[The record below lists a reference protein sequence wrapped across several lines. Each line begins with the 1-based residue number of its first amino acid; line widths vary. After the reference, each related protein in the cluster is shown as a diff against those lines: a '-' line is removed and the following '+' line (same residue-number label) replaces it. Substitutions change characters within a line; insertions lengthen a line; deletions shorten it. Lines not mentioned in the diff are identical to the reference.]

1 VVATIVTETISR
13 YFLQHDGL
21 YFALLVI
28 NVALIFFAPWVIRVL
43 YSSRVEQHSSDGQ
56 LTERFWINV
65 LRGLNVL
72 IIAMLG
78 HFRFYG
84 AYSGNAADNLGI
96 KIVSI
101 LVVVY
106 LSYLAANLLSRLIRS
121 RFGKAVVT
129 GASERIADTYASRIL
144 SLFSS
149 VFVGIIALISV
160 VRIAGFSNLL
170 EAGGVIGIIGVMLA
184 LTQGAWAPDIIS
196 GLIILNT
203 KLLAER
209 DVIRIN
215 DGSDELY
222 AIVHRTRAF
231 HTELLNL
238 VDNHRLMIRNSKIR
252 DHTVHNLSR
261 FASAKGLRESLR
273 FKLGHDVRPDKVRAM
288 FQEAFEKAQ
297 VQELPMEF
305 QHPVEVRLQDAG
317 DHAVEWSVHYYTK
330 DEFSLIATRQA
341 FREQVHESALVHN
354 IDLSTPITITQSG

>member
-1 VVATIVTETISR
+1 VVTESISR
-13 YFLQHDGL
+13 YFLQHDVL
-21 YFALLVI
+21 YFALLIV
-28 NVALIFFAPWVIRVL
+28 NVLLIFFAPLLIRAF
-43 YSSRVEQHSSDGQ
+43 YKSRVEALDSDGH
-56 LTERFWINV
+56 LSKRFWINV

-72 IIAMLG
+72 IIALLG

-84 AYSGNAADNLGI
+84 AYSGNAADNIGI

-121 RFGKAVVT
+121 RFGKPVIS
-129 GASERIADTYASRIL
+129 GASQRIADTYASRIL
-144 SLFSS
+144 SLFSTG
-149 VFVGIIALISV
+149 FVGVIALISV

-170 EAGGVIGIIGVMLA
+170 EAGGVIGIVGVMLA

-209 DVIRIN
+209 DVIRI
-215 DGSDELY
+215 DEGGTELY

-238 VDNHRLMIRNSKIR
+238 VDNHRLMIRNSRIR
-252 DHTVHNLSR
+252 DYTVHNLSR

-288 FQEAFEKAQ
+288 FEEAFDEAKKRD
-297 VQELPMEF
+297 LPIEF

-330 DEFSLIATRQA
+330 NEFSLIATRQA

-354 IDLSTPITITQSG
+354 IDLSTPITIVQSA